1 MSRRM
6 ALRDSILLF
15 VLALLVRVLT
25 MPLLSG
31 PGYMDAA
38 YYVDGALNLYEGRG
52 FNDFFLWNYMGDPAG
67 IPQPSHL
74 YWMPL
79 SSILIYISFVIL
91 GPTFRA
97 AQVPFVLLSALLPVL
112 SYWVAYSVA
121 QQRRHAVVSGLLA
134 ILSGFY
140 LLRWVT
146 PDNFAPFAIAG
157 GICLWALGRGI
168 ERPGWGWFALSGV
181 GAGLGHLSRADGML
195 LVAVAGL
202 AILWSAYRDRTQVR
216 RLAGG
221 LAWLLA
227 GYLVVMGPWFVRNW
241 ITIGRPLATDGT
253 QTVWLTNY
261 DDLFGYRNPL
271 TVERYLAWGWGNIVS
286 SKLRALW
293 LNAQTVLFVGWMIFM
308 VPPGLIGVWRM
319 RRRASFLGAWLYL
332 AALYLAMSL
341 VFTFAGWRGGML
353 HSLVALLPFLYAAA
367 MEGLD
372 VFVAWMVRHRRN
384 WRQREAQ
391 TVFSW
396 AAVVFALALSIVL
409 AIQVVP
415 GARTEHPYQQIAG
428 WLEAQDDPQARVMIN
443 DPAMLY
449 YYGRRPCI
457 VIPNGGVDT
466 VIEVMRRYGV
476 QFLVL
481 DENNP
486 TLHDLY
492 VNPGRETRL
501 ELVQTF
507 PEPGS
512 VSYQMHVFRL
522 KESGE

>member
-1 MSRRM
+1 
-6 ALRDSILLF
+6 LRDCVLLF

-52 FNDFFLWNYMGDPAG
+52 FNDLFLWNYMGDPAG

-79 SSILIYISFVIL
+79 SSLLIYPSFLVL

-112 SYWVAYSVA
+112 SYWVAYGVS
-121 QQRRHAVVSGLLA
+121 QQRRRAVVSGLLT

-157 GICLWALGRGI
+157 GICLWALGQGI
-168 ERPGWGWFALSGV
+168 EKSGRGWFALAGV

-202 AILWSAYRDRTQVR
+202 MVFWSACRDRTQIR

-221 LAWLLA
+221 LVWLVI
-227 GYLVVMGPWFVRNW
+227 GYLIVMGPWFVRNW
-241 ITIGRPLATDGT
+241 VTIGRPLATDGA
-253 QTVWLTNY
+253 QTVWLTDY

-293 LNAQTVLFVGWMIFM
+293 LNLQTVLFVGWMIFL
-308 VPPGLIGVWRM
+308 VPPGLVGVWRL
-319 RRRASFLGAWLYL
+319 RKRASFQGAWLYL
-332 AALYLAMSL
+332 VVLYLAMSL

-353 HSLVALLPFLYAAA
+353 HSLVALLPFFYAAA

-372 VFVAWMVRHRRN
+372 AFVAWMVRRRKS

-391 TVFSW
+391 TVFSG
-396 AAVVFALALSIVL
+396 AAVVFALALSLVL
-409 AIQVVP
+409 AVQAAP
-415 GARTEHPYQQIAG
+415 AARAEHPYQQVAG
-428 WLEAQDDPQARVMIN
+428 WLEAESDPQARVMIN

-449 YYGRRPCI
+449 YYGRRPCV
-457 VIPNGGVDT
+457 VIPNGELDT
-466 VIEVMRRYGV
+466 VIEVMRRYHV

-492 VNPGRETRL
+492 ADPGRDPRL

-507 PEPGS
+507 QEPGL
-512 VSYQMHVFRL
+512 VPDLVYVFRL
-522 KESGE
+522 KESEE